1 MFTYNIEFD
10 EVVAQW
16 GFVIIVPWLLSNYTE
31 ALLEIGS
38 LYGHYVREEG
48 DENYINSFKIFTKQS
63 LRDLTFICFLVIPCQ
78 ARINV
83 LSFIP
88 FFLNLS
94 KKMSRSR
101 KAFET
106 YPAYLHAE
114 AIKLITYCAQRQLC
128 QFVNRIG
135 CPSKSCHFKLS
146 FSGESLSLKIFI
158 MLMRLPC
165 GIITRKSN
173 WIVLPRTK
181 RLTSRKVQAATR
193 R

>member
-16 GFVIIVPWLLSNYTE
+16 GFVIIVPRLLSNYTE

-63 LRDLTFICFLVIPCQ
+63 LRDLTFICFLVISCQ

-106 YPAYLHAE
+106 
-114 AIKLITYCAQRQLC
+114 K
-128 QFVNRIG
+128 
-135 CPSKSCHFKLS
+135 
-146 FSGESLSLKIFI
+146 
-158 MLMRLPC
+158 
-165 GIITRKSN
+165 
-173 WIVLPRTK
+173 
-181 RLTSRKVQAATR
+181 
-193 R
+193 